1 VRDRCGNCI
10 LKCWCGWGALAVWES
25 PWCICITGCMSW
37 TNKSMLIIMRDVDD
51 FEVIDLS
58 IWSGCY
64 GELSYQDEWR
74 DTCVKLG
81 FREVGSDR
89 CCSSSWVLVKIQ
101 LRSQWWLAYRMLASL
116 SCCYRSCTH
125 LLWWPSSTTWDCYL
139 LEPYLWCMELWHISL
154 AGVTIPVNWWYQT
167 ELSGR
172 WMEVMIAVCWWN
184 SP

>member
-1 VRDRCGNCI
+1 
-10 LKCWCGWGALAVWES
+10 
-25 PWCICITGCMSW
+25 MSW

-89 CCSSSWVLVKIQ
+89 CCSSS
-101 LRSQWWLAYRMLASL
+101 
-116 SCCYRSCTH
+116 
-125 LLWWPSSTTWDCYL
+125 
-139 LEPYLWCMELWHISL
+139 
-154 AGVTIPVNWWYQT
+154 
-167 ELSGR
+167 
-172 WMEVMIAVCWWN
+172 
-184 SP
+184 